1 MLFENRFFLKLYR
14 KLEDGMNPD
23 VELTR
28 FLTES
33 QQFAH
38 VPAFV
43 GAIEYR
49 RARVG
54 ADGGRAAAGGR
65 A

>member
-1 MLFENRFFLKLYR
+1 MLFDNRFFLKLYR

-28 FLTES
+28 FLSEN

-49 RARVG
+49 RRAFR
-54 ADGGRAAAGGR
+54 ADRGRAPAGGR